1 MAESEM
7 VLPFFVAVFFLRV
20 REIFSLTWDRVD
32 MKEGYF
38 NLNAC
43 LSVA

>member
-1 MAESEM
+1 MADSEM
-7 VLPFFVAVFFLRV
+7 ALPFFVAVFFLRAS
-20 REIFSLTWDRVD
+20 EILGLTWDRVN

>member
-7 VLPFFVAVFFLRV
+7 ALLFFAVFFFGAG
-20 REIFSLTWDRVD
+20 ETFSQTWDRVN

-43 LSVA
+43 LSVE